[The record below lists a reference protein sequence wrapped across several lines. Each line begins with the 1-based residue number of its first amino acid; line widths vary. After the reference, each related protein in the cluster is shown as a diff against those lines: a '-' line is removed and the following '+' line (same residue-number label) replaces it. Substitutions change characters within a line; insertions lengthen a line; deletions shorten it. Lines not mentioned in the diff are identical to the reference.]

1 MTFRFYPEGK
11 ITVVVRNNQAFTLSD
26 AATSNWTR
34 PVSINPPFEG
44 VLPNVHKQTY
54 SLFEGKKESRYWW
67 ELPYG
72 EGWEFLNFLHDNYGG
87 VRRGWFMIGKVRFLY
102 NYTTNEVG
110 EPYLHVFAKLPKHVI
125 VGICDCI
132 MSEYEASK
140 IHSSTVISSELSQN
154 STQLP

>member
-11 ITVVVRNNQAFTLSD
+11 MTVVVRNNQAFTLSD

-54 SLFEGKKESRYWW
+54 NLFEGKKESRYWW

-87 VRRGWFMIGKVRFLY
+87 NRSGWFMVGKVRFLY
-102 NYTTNEVG
+102 FYTTNEVG
-110 EPYLHVFAKLPKHVI
+110 EPYLHVSAKLPKHVI

-132 MSEYEASK
+132 MSEYE
-140 IHSSTVISSELSQN
+140 SSCKD
-154 STQLP
+154 

>member
-1 MTFRFYPEGK
+1 MTFRFYPEGCM
-11 ITVVVRNNQAFTLSD
+11 TVVVKDNSAFTLAD
-26 AATSNWTR
+26 AAASNWTN
-34 PVSINPPFEG
+34 PVHIQSPFAD
-44 VLPNVHKQTY
+44 LPANTHKQTCD
-54 SLFEGKKESRYWW
+54 LREGKKESRYWL

-87 VRRGWFMIGKVRFLY
+87 VRRGWFVIGKVRFMY

-132 MSEYEASK
+132 MAEYEASCK
-140 IHSSTVISSELSQN
+140 D
-154 STQLP
+154 